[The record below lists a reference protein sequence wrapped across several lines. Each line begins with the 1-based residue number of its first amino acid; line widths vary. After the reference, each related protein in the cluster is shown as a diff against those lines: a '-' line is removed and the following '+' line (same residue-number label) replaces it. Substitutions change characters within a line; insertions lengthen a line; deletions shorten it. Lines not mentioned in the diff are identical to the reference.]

1 MTPRPTHPLIV
12 PAIAAA
18 QFAPPFMISGV
29 AVALPALGAD
39 LDAGATALSL
49 VETLFLAASVALLL
63 PAGRL
68 GDAADKV
75 ALYKLGMVAF
85 AAATIACG
93 LATSMSALLAL
104 RVVQGIASAAV
115 AASGPAI
122 VADAVPPER
131 RGAAYGITI
140 GAVYAGLTFGPIC
153 AGFLVDLWGWRAVF
167 LAGG

>member
-1 MTPRPTHPLIV
+1 MTPKHQVHPLLV
-12 PAIAAA
+12 PAIAAS
-18 QFAPPFMISGV
+18 QFAPPFMFSGV

-39 LDAGATALSL
+39 LHAGATALSL

-75 ALYKLGMVAF
+75 ALFKVGMVAF
-85 AAATIACG
+85 ALTSILTG
-93 LATSMSALLAL
+93 FATSMPALLAL

-115 AASGPAI
+115 QAAGPAI

-131 RGAAYGITI
+131 RGKAFGITI
-140 GAVYAGLTFGPIC
+140 
-153 AGFLVDLWGWRAVF
+153 
-167 LAGG
+167 

>member
-1 MTPRPTHPLIV
+1 MKPQVHPLPHPLLV

-18 QFAPPFMISGV
+18 QFAGPFMISGV

-39 LDAGATALSL
+39 LHAGATALSL
-49 VETLFLAASVALLL
+49 VETVFLAASVALLL

-85 AAATIACG
+85 AATSIAAG
-93 LATSMSALLAL
+93 LASSVSALLAL
-104 RVVQGIASAAV
+104 RFLQGVTSCAV

-122 VADAVPPER
+122 IADAVPPER
-131 RGAAYGITI
+131 RGKAFGITI
-140 GAVYAGLTFGPIC
+140 GAVYAGLTLGPIC
-153 AGFLVDLWGWRAVF
+153 AGFLVNLWGWRSV
-167 LAGG
+167 